1 MISISG
7 KTPGPGEGLP
17 SSGPLGKLALLGGS
31 VLQAMLGGSKL
42 PLAWDGS
49 GSVSGPEPGL
59 IAPSEVSP
67 EE

>member
-1 MISISG
+1 MINISG
-7 KTPGPGEGLP
+7 KPPGLGEGSP
-17 SSGPLGKLALLGGS
+17 ERTVFERGLLQS
-31 VLQAMLGGSKL
+31 VAEAMLRGASL